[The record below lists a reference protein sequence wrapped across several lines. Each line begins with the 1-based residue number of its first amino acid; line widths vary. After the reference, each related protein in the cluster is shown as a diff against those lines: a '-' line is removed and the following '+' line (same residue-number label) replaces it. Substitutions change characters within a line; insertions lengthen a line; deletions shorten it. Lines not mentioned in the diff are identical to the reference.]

1 MKTRFLAA
9 LLLASLGLASSGA
22 RADDLNTRAAQV
34 KEQLQTTWLPA
45 WTMKSPAN
53 EGATE
58 AALLLQTLS
67 HAQRLGY
74 SNAQLDLLGAARG
87 HYARLRDLLRDKRG
101 DGFFD
106 LNSSKNPSDAKSTLT
121 QAQVVLGL
129 VEYTRASNQSEP
141 RGIAIKTWRLLRDR
155 ARDKT
160 NGGFFDSFLS
170 GPLGPTQASGSGF
183 KSAATHERL
192 LDAGAQLFTLT
203 RDRSIRRDVEEL
215 LDLNQ
220 GRFFPTRGEAAASL
234 YTNDWQS
241 ASAQSLAPA
250 PLSPSEAVQAGAI
263 IARAQGALGLPVGW
277 VDFSRRADQ
286 LSQTQDVITAGGALD
301 SLSLLAR
308 ALAPSRQR
316 RAVQIDAVLDS
327 LNGQTPDAHSGFA
340 LLDFVAAFDAPSP
353 R

>member
-1 MKTRFLAA
+1 M
-9 LLLASLGLASSGA
+9 
-22 RADDLNTRAAQV
+22 Q
-34 KEQLQTTWLPA
+34 
-45 WTMKSPAN
+45 SPAN
-53 EGATE
+53 ESATQ
-58 AALLLQTLS
+58 AAQLLQTLS

-74 SNAQLDLLGAARG
+74 QAPGLDLLGAARG

-106 LNSSKNPSDAKSTLT
+106 LNSGKNSSDPKSSST

-129 VEYTRASNQSEP
+129 VEYARASNQSEP
-141 RGIAIKTWRLLRDR
+141 RGIALKTWRVLRDR

-160 NGGFFDSFLS
+160 NGGYFDSFLS

-192 LDAGAQLFTLT
+192 LDAGAQLFALT
-203 RDRSIRRDVEEL
+203 GDRSIRRDVEEL

-220 GRFFPTRGEAAASL
+220 GRFFPTRGEATASL
-234 YTNDWQS
+234 YTGDWQS

-250 PLSPSEAVQAGAI
+250 VLSPSEAVGAGAI
-263 IARAQGALGLPVGW
+263 IARAQDALGSPVGW
-277 VDFSRRADQ
+277 VDFSRRTGE
-286 LSQTQDVITAGGALD
+286 LGQTQDVIYAGDALN

-308 ALAPSRQR
+308 IPISRER

-327 LNGQTPDAHSGFA
+327 LNGQAPDVHSGLA
-340 LLDFVAAFDAPSP
+340 LLDFVAAFAPPSSP